1 LKSVLIDLSD
11 AGEVRV
17 VICVSNLPLT
27 DICEST
33 GALAIGR
40 IFEKAA
46 GVVSA
51 KRSSAQK
58 KAQEEGN

>member
-1 LKSVLIDLSD
+1 VLSY
-11 AGEVRV
+11 A
-17 VICVSNLPLT
+17 SNLTLT

-33 GALAIGR
+33 GTLAIGR
-40 IFEKAA
+40 ISEKGASD
-46 GVVSA
+46 VSA